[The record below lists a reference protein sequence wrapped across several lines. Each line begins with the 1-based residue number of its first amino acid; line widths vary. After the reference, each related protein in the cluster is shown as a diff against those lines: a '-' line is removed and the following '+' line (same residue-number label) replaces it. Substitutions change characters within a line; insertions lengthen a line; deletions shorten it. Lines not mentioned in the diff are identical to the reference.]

1 MSTYD
6 SALAAKWLERI
17 LGHEG
22 GFQDNAKDPGN
33 WTSGKVGFGRLR
45 GTKWGI
51 SAASYPSLDIPNLT
65 IDQAVDIY
73 QGDFLEPLRI
83 GQFADGVG
91 FQVFDAAVNSGH
103 GNAARMVQRAVG
115 VKPDGNIGPA
125 TQAAIAAMSESDFIM
140 RFLAERLDFMTSL
153 SGWDEFG
160 RGWARRIAANLRHG
174 ADDS

>member
-1 MSTYD
+1 MAYD
-6 SALAAKWLERI
+6 RALVAKWLERI

-22 GFQDNAKDPGN
+22 GFQASPNDPGN
-33 WTSGKVGFGRLR
+33 WTGGAVGKGALVGTR
-45 GTKWGI
+45 WGI
-51 SAASYPSLDIPNLT
+51 AAASYPALDIPNLT
-65 IDQAVDIY
+65 IDQAADIY
-73 QGDFLEPLRI
+73 RTDFLAPLRLE
-83 GQFADGVG
+83 QFADGVV

-115 VKPDGNIGPA
+115 VHPDGNIGPV

-140 RFLAERLDFMTSL
+140 RFLAERLQFMASL

-174 ADDS
+174 ADDAA